1 MSDAA
6 SQCRAANR
14 AFRRENPHLERQ
26 HLLTRG
32 AMCDLTPPCVTDML
46 FQHEFYWGRH
56 ASMAGPPIPP
66 GTLTPRAD
74 WRSRCRTWTRDE
86 DWPTVEPHLSRKGA
100 SARRRAPHDFWD
112 AMALL
117 PNRTVWL
124 HGDSIQL
131 QVCNAAFC
139 SLMRTGSA
147 PYPVFSPAAKPAPPT
162 TCVPF
167 WGAGGGATP
176 AGGRGAR
183 KT

>member
-56 ASMAGPPIPP
+56 ASMAGPPSPP

-100 SARRRAPHDFWD
+100 SARRRLRDSMPEWAPANGADLERAGPS
-112 AMALL
+112 AMPGHPRANGCPPHWLL
-117 PNRTVWL
+117 YLFVWE
-124 HGDSIQL
+124 GG
-131 QVCNAAFC
+131 
-139 SLMRTGSA
+139 TA
-147 PYPVFSPAAKPAPPT
+147 PSTLIFDL
-162 TCVPF
+162 
-167 WGAGGGATP
+167 
-176 AGGRGAR
+176 
-183 KT
+183 